1 MSADLALIASAA
13 LMGLAGAPHC
23 AAMCSAPCAAVLRGC
38 GAGAGGAA
46 ASGGAAGA
54 GGVAVAAG
62 PTGSTRTTGTAGP
75 IGSAMASLMAARIVS
90 YALGG
95 AVVAGAVAGLQALGA
110 AAPAL
115 RIFWTLLHV
124 AALGLGLWLLVTG
137 RQPAWWSRLG
147 STRLPAPAT
156 TATVMVPAGTLRQRL
171 PGPARAGL
179 VGAAWVLLPCGL
191 LQSALVIAGLASGP
205 AAGAA
210 VMATFALASA
220 PGLVAL
226 PLWLQRGGRG
236 TPAWSLRA
244 AGALLASASLFAL
257 GHGLWQRIAAYCLN

>member
-23 AAMCSAPCAAVLRGC
+23 AAMCSAPCAGVLRSC
-38 GAGAGGAA
+38 
-46 ASGGAAGA
+46 GAAGSEGA
-54 GGVAVAAG
+54 AMGG
-62 PTGSTRTTGTAGP
+62 
-75 IGSAMASLMAARIVS
+75 LMAARIMS
-90 YALGG
+90 YSLGG
-95 AVVAGAVAGLQALGA
+95 AVAAGAVAGMQALGA

-124 AALGLGLWLLVTG
+124 AALGLGLWLLATG

-147 STRLPAPAT
+147 KVRLPAPAAAMGT
-156 TATVMVPAGTLRQRL
+156 GARTATGPGTAMVPVGALRQRL
-171 PGPARAGL
+171 PGPARASL
-179 VGAAWVLLPCGL
+179 IGAAWVLLPCGL
-191 LQSALVIAGLASGP
+191 LQSALVVAGLASGP

-210 VMATFALASA
+210 TMAAFALASA

-236 TPAWSLRA
+236 TPRWSLRA
-244 AGALLASASLFAL
+244 AGALLAAASLFAL
-257 GHGLWQRIAAYCLN
+257 GHGLWERIAAYCLA

>member
-23 AAMCSAPCAAVLRGC
+23 AAMCSAPCAGVLRTC
-38 GAGAGGAA
+38 GSAGPAGAAMGG
-46 ASGGAAGA
+46 
-54 GGVAVAAG
+54 
-62 PTGSTRTTGTAGP
+62 
-75 IGSAMASLMAARIVS
+75 LMAARIAS
-90 YALGG
+90 YAAGG
-95 AVVAGAVAGLQALGA
+95 AVAAGAVAGLQALGA

-147 STRLPAPAT
+147 TVRLSTPAT
-156 TATVMVPAGTLRQRL
+156 ATAMVPAGVLRQRM
-171 PGPARAGL
+171 PAPARASL
-179 VGAAWVLLPCGL
+179 IGAAWVLLPCGL
-191 LQSALVIAGLASGP
+191 LQSALVVAGLASGP

-210 VMATFALASA
+210 TMAVFAIASA

-236 TPAWSLRA
+236 TPVWSLRA
-244 AGALLASASLFAL
+244 AGALLAAASLFAL
-257 GHGLWQRIAAYCLN
+257 GHGLWLRIAAYCFN

>member
-23 AAMCSAPCAAVLRGC
+23 AAMCSAPCAGVLRSC
-38 GAGAGGAA
+38 AGD
-46 ASGGAAGA
+46 ASA
-54 GGVAVAAG
+54 
-62 PTGSTRTTGTAGP
+62 GTAGA
-75 IGSAMASLMAARIVS
+75 AMGGLMAARIGS

-95 AVVAGAVAGLQALGA
+95 AVAAGAVAGLQSLSA

-124 AALGLGLWLLVTG
+124 AALGLGLWLLFTG

-147 STRLPAPAT
+147 TARLPASAVAASAATSTRTATAAPTATAT
-156 TATVMVPAGTLRQRL
+156 TGAVAMVPVGTLRQRL
-171 PGPARAGL
+171 PAPARASL

-191 LQSALVIAGLASGP
+191 LQSALVVAGLASGP

-210 VMATFALASA
+210 TMAVFALASA

-244 AGALLASASLFAL
+244 AGALLAAASLFAL
-257 GHGLWQRIAAYCLN
+257 GHGLWQRIAAYCLA

>member
-23 AAMCSAPCAAVLRGC
+23 AAMCSAPCAGVLRSC
-38 GAGAGGAA
+38 
-46 ASGGAAGA
+46 GAAGSDGA
-54 GGVAVAAG
+54 AMGG
-62 PTGSTRTTGTAGP
+62 
-75 IGSAMASLMAARIVS
+75 LMAARILS
-90 YALGG
+90 YSVGG
-95 AVVAGAVAGLQALGA
+95 AVAAGAVAGLQALGA

-147 STRLPAPAT
+147 KVRLPTPATATGTGTATVTATGTSTAMVPAGALRQRLPAPA
-156 TATVMVPAGTLRQRL
+156 
-171 PGPARAGL
+171 RASL
-179 VGAAWVLLPCGL
+179 IGAAWVLLPCGL
-191 LQSALVIAGLASGP
+191 LQSALVVAGLASGP

-210 VMATFALASA
+210 TMAVFAIASA

-236 TPAWSLRA
+236 TPAWSLRG
-244 AGALLASASLFAL
+244 AGALLAAASLFAL
-257 GHGLWQRIAAYCLN
+257 GHGLWQRIAAYCFN

>member
-38 GAGAGGAA
+38 AGGTDAA
-46 ASGGAAGA
+46 RALAGSGGAAGSLA
-54 GGVAVAAG
+54 S
-62 PTGSTRTTGTAGP
+62 PGTALAG
-75 IGSAMASLMAARIVS
+75 LMAARIGS
-90 YALGG
+90 YAAGG
-95 AVVAGAVAGLQALGA
+95 ALAAGAVAGLQALGA

-124 AALGLGLWLLVTG
+124 AALGLGLWLLFSG

-147 STRLPAPAT
+147 TPQLPAPGAAT
-156 TATVMVPAGTLRQRL
+156 AMVPAGTLRQRL
-171 PGPARAGL
+171 PAPARASL
-179 VGAAWVLLPCGL
+179 IGAAWVLLPCGL

-226 PLWLQRGGRG
+226 PLWLQRGGKGGRG

-244 AGALLASASLFAL
+244 AGALLAAASLFAL
-257 GHGLWQRIAAYCLN
+257 GHGLWQRIAAYCLT

>member
-23 AAMCSAPCAAVLRGC
+23 AAMCSAPCAGVLRGC
-38 GAGAGGAA
+38 GVGASA
-46 ASGGAAGA
+46 GAAGA
-54 GGVAVAAG
+54 AMGG
-62 PTGSTRTTGTAGP
+62 
-75 IGSAMASLMAARIVS
+75 LMAARLAS
-90 YALGG
+90 YAVGG
-95 AVVAGAVAGLQALGA
+95 ALAAGAVAGLQSLSA

-124 AALGLGLWLLVTG
+124 AALGLGLWLLVSG
-137 RQPAWWSRLG
+137 RQTAWWSRLG
-147 STRLPAPAT
+147 TARLPAAAT
-156 TATVMVPAGTLRQRL
+156 AATAMVPAGTLRQRL
-171 PGPARAGL
+171 PAPARASL

-226 PLWLQRGGRG
+226 PLWLQRNAKGGRG
-236 TPAWSLRA
+236 ATAWSLRA
-244 AGALLASASLFAL
+244 AGALLAAGSLFAL
-257 GHGLWQRIAAYCLN
+257 GHGLWQRIAAYCFG

>member
-23 AAMCSAPCAAVLRGC
+23 AAMCSAPCAGVLRSC
-38 GAGAGGAA
+38 AGD
-46 ASGGAAGA
+46 ASA
-54 GGVAVAAG
+54 
-62 PTGSTRTTGTAGP
+62 GTAGA
-75 IGSAMASLMAARIVS
+75 AMGGLMAARIGS

-95 AVVAGAVAGLQALGA
+95 AVAAGAVAGLQSLSA

-124 AALGLGLWLLVTG
+124 AALGLGLWLLFTG

-147 STRLPAPAT
+147 TARLPASAVAASAAT
-156 TATVMVPAGTLRQRL
+156 STRTATAAPTPTPTPTATATATAGAVAMVPVGTLRQRL
-171 PGPARAGL
+171 PAPARASL

-191 LQSALVIAGLASGP
+191 LQSALVVAGLASGP

-210 VMATFALASA
+210 TMAVFALASA

-244 AGALLASASLFAL
+244 AGALLAAASLFAL
-257 GHGLWQRIAAYCLN
+257 GHGLWQRIAAYGLT

>member
-23 AAMCSAPCAAVLRGC
+23 AAMCSAPCAGVLRGC
-38 GAGAGGAA
+38 GAGADGASAGAA
-46 ASGGAAGA
+46 MGG
-54 GGVAVAAG
+54 
-62 PTGSTRTTGTAGP
+62 
-75 IGSAMASLMAARIVS
+75 LMAARVAS
-90 YALGG
+90 YAVGG
-95 AVVAGAVAGLQALGA
+95 AVAAGAVAGLQALGA

-124 AALGLGLWLLVTG
+124 AALGLGLWLLLTG

-147 STRLPAPAT
+147 SARLAAPRAAAAASPAGPVA
-156 TATVMVPAGTLRQRL
+156 MVPLGTLRQRL
-171 PGPARAGL
+171 PAPARAGL

-205 AAGAA
+205 AVGAA
-210 VMATFALASA
+210 TMAVFALASA

-244 AGALLASASLFAL
+244 AGALLAAASLFAL
-257 GHGLWQRIAAYCLN
+257 GHGLWQRIADYCLN